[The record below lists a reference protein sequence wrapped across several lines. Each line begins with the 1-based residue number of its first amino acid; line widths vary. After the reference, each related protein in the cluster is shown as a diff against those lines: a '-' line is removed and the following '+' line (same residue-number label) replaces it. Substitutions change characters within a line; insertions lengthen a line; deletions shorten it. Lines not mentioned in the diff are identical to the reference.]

1 MILARACP
9 LVRRVL
15 FFALELRIAALLW
28 SYAADFFVGADK
40 VTGIGKAG
48 FLADVVEGFVGVEQ
62 ESVCLTD
69 SDEFN
74 IFLTGFSELSF
85 KLFCKV

>member
-28 SYAADFFVGADK
+28 SYAADFFVGTDK

-48 FLADVVEGFVGVEQ
+48 FLTDVVQRFVGVKQ
-62 ESVCLTD
+62 HVVGLAD
-69 SDEFN
+69 AHKFY
-74 IFLTGFSELSF
+74 IFLAGFAKLSL
-85 KLFCKV
+85 KLLGKI